1 MISSTA
7 AKVVA
12 GVAILLTV
20 VLAVVGYR
28 VSREYAE
35 TSERAQNPAREPVVA
50 AQQEDSAPKILAV
63 VATKPLAAYQP
74 IPKDDVVLAEVSVAP
89 RAYFTSLEDVVGK
102 QPLVDIDQGAPV
114 TQRYFAEGN
123 VLAKSVPP
131 GFQAISVEVTDVIGV
146 GGFVRP
152 GDIVDV
158 LLYLRGGQDVDDAQA
173 RVLLEETRVLAYHEL
188 LVDRP
193 EGLRE
198 NEGSQQSS
206 RRQRTAVLAVPDKD
220 TTRLMLGAS
229 MGPDYTRFR
238 DPTMIRPGEQTL
250 IQVDVD
256 PRNAGWVYPVDQA
269 ITADIRDVIPMLHEI
284 GLAAED
290 REARIAAIRELKVR
304 TKYDELPDLPAA
316 QGTRWATGRLFRRP
330 AHFRRRR

>member
-12 GVAILLTV
+12 GVAILLTI
-20 VLAVVGYR
+20 VLAVVGYK
-28 VSREYAE
+28 VSRDYAE
-35 TSERAQNPAREPVVA
+35 TSERAQNRAPAVVQA
-50 AQQEDSAPKILAV
+50 PSEEDRIPKILAV
-63 VATKPLAAYQP
+63 VALKPLAAYQP
-74 IPKDDVVLAEVSVAP
+74 IPKDDVILAEVTVAP
-89 RAYFTSLEDVVGK
+89 RKYYTSLEDVVGK

-158 LLYLRGGQDVDDAQA
+158 LLYLRGGQDVQDAQA

-229 MGPDYTRFR
+229 MGDLRLALHGSVA
-238 DPTMIRPGEQTL
+238 DP
-250 IQVDVD
+250 
-256 PRNAGWVYPVDQA
+256 
-269 ITADIRDVIPMLHEI
+269 
-284 GLAAED
+284 
-290 REARIAAIRELKVR
+290 
-304 TKYDELPDLPAA
+304 LPAA
-316 QGTRWATGRLFRRP
+316 EGAGSGVAALPVSQDTRKAEAARKVPDKAVTARELAQVKPPPSQAKAVYRPKVHVYRGTEIETVTP
-330 AHFRRRR
+330 

>member
-20 VLAVVGYR
+20 ILAVVGYQ
-28 VSREYAE
+28 VSRQYAE
-35 TSERAQNPAREPVVA
+35 TSQRATEQARPVAPAPE
-50 AQQEDSAPKILAV
+50 EDRVPKILAV

-74 IPKDDVVLAEVSVAP
+74 IAKDDVVLAEVSVAP
-89 RAYFTSLEDVVGK
+89 RAYFTSLEEVVGK
-102 QPLVDIDQGAPV
+102 QPLVDVDQGAPV

-123 VLAKSVPP
+123 VLAKAVPP
-131 GFQAISVEVTDVIGV
+131 GFQAVSVEVTDVIGV

-158 LLYLRGGQDVDDAQA
+158 LLYLRGGNDVEATQA
-173 RVLLEETRVLAYHEL
+173 RVLMEKIRVLAYHEL

-198 NEGSQQSS
+198 GETSQQGN
-206 RRQRTAVLAVPDKD
+206 RRQRTAVLAVPEKD

-229 MGPDYTRFR
+229 MGELRLALYGAEKEGGAAAVAGTAPAPLPEGASPLLPVSADAKVAEAAKKTPDKAYTAK
-238 DPTMIRPGEQTL
+238 QL
-250 IQVDVD
+250 AQVEPPPAQKQKQVV
-256 PRNAGWVYPVDQA
+256 RERVYVY
-269 ITADIRDVIPMLHEI
+269 R
-284 GLAAED
+284 
-290 REARIAAIRELKVR
+290 
-304 TKYDELPDLPAA
+304 
-316 QGTRWATGRLFRRP
+316 ATQVETVTP
-330 AHFRRRR
+330 

>member
-12 GVAILLTV
+12 GVAILLTI

-28 VSREYAE
+28 VSRDYAL
-35 TSERAQNPAREPVVA
+35 TNERAQAQARVVEQA
-50 AQQEDSAPKILAV
+50 PTEDQAPKILAV
-63 VATKPLAAYQP
+63 VAVKPLAAYQP
-74 IPKDDVVLAEVSVAP
+74 IPKDDVILAEVTVAP
-89 RAYFTSLEDVVGK
+89 REYYTSLEDVVGK
-102 QPLVDIDQGAPV
+102 EPLVDIDQGAPV

-158 LLYLRGGQDVDDAQA
+158 LMYLRNGNEVENAQA
-173 RVLLEETRVLAYHEL
+173 RVLLEKTRVLAYHEL

-193 EGLRE
+193 EGLRDAE
-198 NEGSQQSS
+198 SPQQQAN
-206 RRQRTAVLAVPDKD
+206 RRQRTAVLAVPDDK

-229 MGPDYTRFR
+229 MGELRLALHGTAQEPVAADGGQLASLPTNEAARKAEESKKVPDKALTAR
-238 DPTMIRPGEQTL
+238 QL
-250 IQVDVD
+250 AQVEPPPAQKRTVV
-256 PRNAGWVYPVDQA
+256 RERVYVYRG
-269 ITADIRDVIPMLHEI
+269 TEI
-284 GLAAED
+284 ES
-290 REARIAAIRELKVR
+290 V
-304 TKYDELPDLPAA
+304 TP
-316 QGTRWATGRLFRRP
+316 
-330 AHFRRRR
+330 